1 MIENLVSRRNF
12 LRGTALATAGLVLA
26 VQLPGNTRRASAADE
41 GQLKFI
47 PNAFVKIDDDG
58 ITLIM
63 PHTEVGQGIYTSS
76 AMLMAE
82 ELEVELDQVRVEA
95 APPDLKK
102 YMDPILFDQATGGS
116 TSTQSDWVRLREAGA
131 SARIMLVGAAAAR
144 WGVSAADCTVEK
156 GVILHGPSGRSLS
169 YLEVAPDAATR
180 EVPKQVPL
188 KDPSQFKLIGTK
200 AKRLDT
206 PAKVNGS
213 MVYGI
218 DTRLPGMA
226 YATLAIAPVKGGRIA
241 SMNEAAARAVKGVRD
256 VVRTDESVAV
266 IGEHMWAA
274 KLGIDALE
282 LSWESGPN
290 ASVSTQSIVN
300 DMHEVSLKPGVVVR
314 DDNGAAEAIRKA
326 KTKLDAVYRS
336 PFLSHSPLEPMNCT
350 LHIEDDRAELWVGT
364 QVPVR
369 AQKAVAEATGL
380 PPEKVTVNNQLMG
393 GAFGRRLDIDTIEQ
407 AAKLLRNVRYPVK
420 LVWTREQ
427 DLTHD
432 FFRPYYYDRVSAG
445 LDDAGRLVGRT
456 HRVTGSSVMA
466 RWAPPAFK
474 NGIDPDALDCAAETP
489 YDEPSV
495 FADYVRH
502 EPEGLTTAWWRGVG
516 ATHNLFVM
524 ESFVD
529 EMAHAIGQDP
539 VDFRRKMLTKNP
551 RALAVLELAAEK
563 AGWKDKLPDGHGR
576 GVNLQFAFNTYL
588 AHVLEIEVVPG
599 KQVKLLRSVL
609 AVDCGIVIN
618 PDTVRAQMEGGV
630 LFGLGTAMFNAVTFT
645 DGAVDQSNFDNYR
658 ILRINEAPKVE
669 VYQVKSLEKPGGVG
683 EAGTAAAAGALA
695 NAIFSATGKRIRS
708 LPLSQAAV

>member
-1 MIENLVSRRNF
+1 
-12 LRGTALATAGLVLA
+12 
-26 VQLPGNTRRASAADE
+26 
-41 GQLKFI
+41 
-47 PNAFVKIDDDG
+47 
-58 ITLIM
+58 
-63 PHTEVGQGIYTSS
+63 
-76 AMLMAE
+76 
-82 ELEVELDQVRVEA
+82 
-95 APPDLKK
+95 
-102 YMDPILFDQATGGS
+102 
-116 TSTQSDWVRLREAGA
+116 
-131 SARIMLVGAAAAR
+131 
-144 WGVSAADCTVEK
+144 
-156 GVILHGPSGRSLS
+156 
-169 YLEVAPDAATR
+169 
-180 EVPKQVPL
+180 
-188 KDPSQFKLIGTK
+188 
-200 AKRLDT
+200 
-206 PAKVNGS
+206 
-213 MVYGI
+213 
-218 DTRLPGMA
+218 
-226 YATLAIAPVKGGRIA
+226 
-241 SMNEAAARAVKGVRD
+241 
-256 VVRTDESVAV
+256 
-266 IGEHMWAA
+266 
-274 KLGIDALE
+274 
-282 LSWESGPN
+282 
-290 ASVSTQSIVN
+290 
-300 DMHEVSLKPGVVVR
+300 
-314 DDNGAAEAIRKA
+314 
-326 KTKLDAVYRS
+326 
-336 PFLSHSPLEPMNCT
+336 
-350 LHIEDDRAELWVGT
+350 
-364 QVPVR
+364 
-369 AQKAVAEATGL
+369 
-380 PPEKVTVNNQLMG
+380 
-393 GAFGRRLDIDTIEQ
+393 
-407 AAKLLRNVRYPVK
+407 
-420 LVWTREQ
+420 
-427 DLTHD
+427 
-432 FFRPYYYDRVSAG
+432 
-445 LDDAGRLVGRT
+445 
-456 HRVTGSSVMA
+456 MA

-489 YDEPSV
+489 YDETSV